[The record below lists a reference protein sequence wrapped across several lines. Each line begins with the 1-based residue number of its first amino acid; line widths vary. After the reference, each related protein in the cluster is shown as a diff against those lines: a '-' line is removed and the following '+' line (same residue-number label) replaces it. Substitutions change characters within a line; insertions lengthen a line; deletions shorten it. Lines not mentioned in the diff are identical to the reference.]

1 MIKLSEDMNTTKTY
15 PALTSGNLWRNIWNI
30 SWPIFLMMACNFL
43 VGFTDVYVAGLIS
56 PDVQAAVGFISQMYF
71 LIIILA
77 NALSVG
83 VLAVVSRLI
92 GAGELERAAEAGKQS
107 LISGAA
113 VAIVLS
119 FIGLIFTQEI
129 IAAAG
134 FPREIRQISAHF
146 LRIFAFALGP
156 NYILII
162 STALFRASGEVTRP
176 LITMCIISILNIIG
190 DFVLVFGF
198 QQIPPMGYSGIA
210 IATALSM
217 TAGMIINLIFLRFST
232 WQSLYRGTWKL
243 VSGPFKKIILIG
255 APAALLQI
263 AWNAGS
269 IVLYNILGRLGEKS
283 IIAIASVTNGLRI
296 EAIIYLPAFALNM
309 AAAVLIGQNLGAGN
323 QKRAEKIGWKISLSG
338 TVLISFMALVVFI
351 HAPDYAAL
359 LTNNADVL
367 EETTRY
373 LRITMVSEPFM
384 AMSIILAGC
393 LQGAG
398 DTKATMWIIIVAMWF
413 IRLPLALLLALVM
426 NLGATG
432 VWFAMIS
439 SMIIQGILM
448 TWRFRQG
455 YWKTLRIS

>member
-1 MIKLSEDMNTTKTY
+1 MKAIKTY

-30 SWPIFLMMACNFL
+30 SWPIFLIMVFNFL
-43 VGFTDVYVAGLIS
+43 VGFADVYVAGLIS

-77 NALSVG
+77 NALSIG
-83 VLAVVSRLI
+83 ALAVVSRLI
-92 GAGELERAAEAGKQS
+92 GAGEPEKAAEAGKQS
-107 LISGAA
+107 LISGAVIA
-113 VAIVLS
+113 MLLS
-119 FIGLIFTQEI
+119 VIGLVFTREI

-134 FPREIRQISAHF
+134 FPREIRHMSEHF

-176 LITMCIISILNIIG
+176 LITMCVISILNIVG
-190 DFVLVFGF
+190 DFVFVFGF
-198 QQIPPMGYSGIA
+198 RQIPPMGYAGIA
-210 IATALSM
+210 VATALSM
-217 TAGMIINLIFLRFST
+217 TAGMILNLVFFRFST
-232 WQSLYRGTWKL
+232 WQSLYRGSWRL
-243 VSGPFKKIILIG
+243 APLPLKKIFLIG
-255 APAALLQI
+255 APAALLQV
-263 AWNAGS
+263 AWNAGT
-269 IVLYNILGRLGEKS
+269 IVLYNLLGRLGDKS
-283 IIAIASVTNGLRI
+283 IIAIASITNGLRI

-323 QKRAEKIGWKISLSG
+323 PERAAQIGGKTALSG
-338 TVLISFMALVVFI
+338 TVLISVMALVVFVN
-351 HAPDYAAL
+351 APDYASF
-359 LTNNADVL
+359 LTSDSAVM

-373 LRITMVSEPFM
+373 LRITMISEPFM
-384 AMSIILAGC
+384 AMSVILAGC

-398 DTKATMWIIIVAMWF
+398 DTKTTMWVIGIAMWL
-413 IRLPLALLLALVM
+413 IRLPLALLLAFGM

-432 VWFAMIS
+432 VWFAMIT

-455 YWKTLRIS
+455 RWKTFPVSY

>member
-1 MIKLSEDMNTTKTY
+1 MNTTKTY
-15 PALTSGNLWRNIWNI
+15 PSLTSGNLWGNIWNI
-30 SWPIFLMMACNFL
+30 SWPIFLIMVFNFF

-77 NALSVG
+77 NALSIG
-83 VLAVVSRLI
+83 ALTLVSRLI

-107 LISGAA
+107 LISGTV

-119 FIGLIFTQEI
+119 VIGLVFTHEI

-134 FPREIRQISAHF
+134 FPLEIRHVSEHF

-162 STALFRASGEVTRP
+162 STTLFRASGEVTRP
-176 LITMCIISILNIIG
+176 LITMCIISIINIIG

-210 IATALSM
+210 VATALSM

-243 VSGPFKKIILIG
+243 VPGLLKKIIFIG

-283 IIAIASVTNGLRI
+283 IIAIASITNGLRI

-323 QKRAEKIGWKISLSG
+323 LERAEKIGWKISLSG
-338 TVLISFMALVVFI
+338 VVLISFMALVVFI
-351 HAPDYAAL
+351 RAPDYAAF
-359 LTNNADVL
+359 LTKDTDVL

-373 LRITMVSEPFM
+373 LRINMVSEPFM

-398 DTKATMWIIIVAMWF
+398 DTKATMWIIIVAMWL

-432 VWFAMIS
+432 VWFAMIT

-448 TWRFRQG
+448 TWRFHQG
-455 YWKTLRIS
+455 YWKTLRMS